1 MRLYSMTRL
10 ASLALAAAV
19 ILVVPAAVH
28 AQNAVGGQG
37 STFKDTSMLKLPAG
51 AHVAILDFD
60 DLECPSCAHA
70 FPITHTA
77 IEHYKIPLIHHDFP
91 LQMHKWSR
99 DAAVTARYLL
109 DKVSPDVSEEF
120 RRDVFA
126 SQNSISSKDDLDQFT
141 RKWFTTHKLQMPFV
155 TDPTGRFAAEVQAD
169 YTLGERL
176 GVQQT
181 PTIIVLRPHGWTQVM
196 DVTQLYS
203 VIDAAL
209 AETPAKL
216 TPAAHAAA
224 HKSTKN

>member
-10 ASLALAAAV
+10 ASLALAAAA
-19 ILVVPAAVH
+19 ILVVPAALH

-51 AHVAILDFD
+51 VHVAILDFD
-60 DLECPSCAHA
+60 DLECPACAHA

-141 RKWFTTHKLQMPFV
+141 RKWFTTHKQQMPFV
-155 TDPTGRFAAEVQAD
+155 IDPTGRFAAEVQAD

-216 TPAAHAAA
+216 TPAAHTAA